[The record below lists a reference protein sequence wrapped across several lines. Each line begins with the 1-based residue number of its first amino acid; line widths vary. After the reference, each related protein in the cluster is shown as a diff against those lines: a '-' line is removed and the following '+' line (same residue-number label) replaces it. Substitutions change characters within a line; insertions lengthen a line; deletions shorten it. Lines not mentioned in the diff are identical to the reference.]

1 MRALLGLVTIATLT
15 LTLTSACSGED
26 GSGTAGPGAGG
37 AASGGA
43 GGSGWGGSS
52 EWPDAGSD
60 SGWPGTGG
68 AAGGGGSGGS
78 GGLTPLDCD
87 PRFKV
92 ADPATVGLP
101 FDVTVTDS
109 SPYVYVDLEV
119 SGPGSPATAW
129 DGVAGSGP
137 WSWTWK
143 VSGHGAGV
151 LDLTFKK
158 DKNGNAGTTVA
169 TCQLHSIGAGGT
181 TGGGGGGGGTGAT
194 GGSSGTG
201 GATSGPPPANRYGM
215 GLVNQGD
222 ATDVE
227 LTSKLAGPGGWYLV
241 IFADVTPN
249 RTSADASWK
258 ASIQEAYAKDLI
270 PVIRM
275 APPWGD
281 RRVRNMGESPTAY
294 KQLAQAYKA
303 VLQDLPKRADW
314 PLYVQVHNEP
324 NLCDEWQC
332 DAAAGTLSD
341 RTMASEYAHLLSDVA
356 DALHS
361 IGDPRIKVLNGALA
375 PGGAAWCQCGTS
387 NFAAGTL
394 SATFLT
400 YMNEAVPGVFD
411 EIDAFASHSYPAK
424 GEGWGF
430 FVAYAEAATG
440 LKYFERELAAIGKG
454 SMKVVIT
461 ETGWPTNGDGQT
473 WSRDQVGDFTVDALE
488 NVWLT
493 HPNIIGVTPF
503 ILRDAGTWDK
513 FAWASP
519 DGSPY
524 PVYTKVRAHRC
535 AQAGAKNCD

>member
-1 MRALLGLVTIATLT
+1 M
-15 LTLTSACSGED
+15 
-26 GSGTAGPGAGG
+26 GSRV
-37 AASGGA
+37 S
-43 GGSGWGGSS
+43 SGWSILSAAALAAACGSTNADPGG
-52 EWPDAGSD
+52 D
-60 SGWPGTGG
+60 GTT
-68 AAGGGGSGGS
+68 GGSGGS
-78 GGLTPLDCD
+78 GGTGISGSAGWVSGGGGAGGGAGGASGGGGSGGLAPLPCD
-87 PRFKV
+87 SRFQV
-92 ADPATVGLP
+92 TDPATVGVL
-101 FDVTVTDS
+101 FDVTVTDT
-109 SPYVYVDLEV
+109 SPYAYVDLEL
-119 SGPGSPATAW
+119 SGPGSPSTAW
-129 DGVAGSGP
+129 VGVVGNGP

-169 TCQLHSIGAGGT
+169 TCQIHSVGGS
-181 TGGGGGGGGTGAT
+181 GGSGGGGGTGAT
-194 GGSSGTG
+194 GGTNSGGTG
-201 GATSGPPPANRYGM
+201 GSSSGPPPANRYGM
-215 GLVNQGD
+215 GLVNPGD
-222 ATDVE
+222 ATDVD
-227 LTSKLAGPGGWYLV
+227 LTAKLAGPGGWYLV
-241 IFADVTPN
+241 IFADITPS

-258 ASIQEAYAKDLI
+258 ASIQQAYAKDLI

-294 KQLAQAYKA
+294 KKLAQAYKA
-303 VLQDLPKRADW
+303 VIQDLPKRADW

-332 DAAAGTLSD
+332 DSPAGTLSD
-341 RTMASEYAHLLSDVA
+341 KTIASEYAHMLRDVA

-375 PGGAAWCQCGTS
+375 PGGVQWCQCGTS

-400 YMNEAVPGVFD
+400 YMNQAVPGVFD
-411 EIDAFASHSYPAK
+411 KIDAFAAHSYPAK

-430 FVAYAEAATG
+430 FVSYAESATG
-440 LKYFERELAAIGKG
+440 LKYFEKELAAIGKG

-473 WSRDQVGDFTVDALE
+473 WSRDQVGDFTVEAVK

-493 HPNIIGVTPF
+493 HPNILGVTPF

-513 FAWASP
+513 FAWAKP

-524 PVYTKVRAHRC
+524 PVYTKVRAYRC
-535 AQAGAKNCD
+535 AQAGAKNCN